1 VGGSPGAASG
11 RARAEQLD
19 SDDVL
24 APLRE
29 RFVLPSGSG
38 SDLIYLDG
46 NSLGMLP
53 RASLRRVQNLI
64 EQEWGRGL
72 VRSWPSWMNL
82 PIQVGDRLGTV
93 LLGAA
98 PGQVVVSDST
108 SVNLFKLASAAV
120 DARTGRSRIV
130 SDAANFPTDRYVLE
144 GIAAARGMTLDLVE
158 TEQGAGV
165 AAAIDDDTALV
176 SLSHV
181 DYRSAAIADVAGLT
195 AIAHD
200 AGALVLW
207 DLAHSAG
214 AVAVDLDS
222 WNVDLA
228 VGCTYK
234 YLNAGPGAPAFLY
247 VRSDL
252 QPKLRQP
259 IWGWFGQ
266 RDQFAMGPRY
276 DPVPGIE
283 RFQVGTPSIPGIAL
297 VDEGVALLEEAGLD
311 RVRAKSVALTSL
323 LVELFDARL
332 APLGFTLAS
341 PRDPARRGS
350 HVSLTHPDGYRI
362 CRALIDEGHVIPDFR
377 APNRIRCGLSPLTT
391 RFVDVWDAVDRLS
404 FLVRSGAHLSYGTE
418 RAVVT

>member
-1 VGGSPGAASG
+1 VAGGLGADD

-19 SDDVL
+19 AEDAL
-24 APLRE
+24 ASLRD
-29 RFVLPSGSG
+29 RFVLPSGSE

-53 RASLRRVQNLI
+53 RSSLPRVHDLI
-64 EQEWGRGL
+64 EQEWGQGL
-72 VRSWPSWMNL
+72 VRSWPAWMSR
-82 PIQVGDRLGTV
+82 PTQVGDRLGV
-93 LLGAA
+93 ALLGAA
-98 PGQVVVSDST
+98 PGQVVVADST
-108 SVNLFKLASAAV
+108 SVNLFKLAWAAV
-120 DARTGRSRIV
+120 AARPGRSRIV

-144 GIAAARGMTLDLVE
+144 GVAAARGLTFDLVE
-158 TEQGAGV
+158 TEHGDAV
-165 AAAIDDDTALV
+165 ADAVDDDTALV
-176 SLSHV
+176 SLSQV
-181 DYRSAAIADVAGLT
+181 DYRSAAIVDVAGLT
-195 AIAHD
+195 ATVHE

-207 DLAHSAG
+207 DLAHSVG
-214 AVAVDLDS
+214 AVPIALDA
-222 WNVDLA
+222 WDVDLA

-252 QPKLRQP
+252 RPQLRQP

-276 DPVPGIE
+276 DPLPGIE

-297 VDEGVALLEEAGLD
+297 VDEGVALLEQAGID

-323 LVELFDARL
+323 FVALFDAWL

-341 PRDPARRGS
+341 PRDAALRGS
-350 HVSLTHPDGYRI
+350 HVSIAHPDGYRI
-362 CRALIDEGHVIPDFR
+362 CRALIADGHVVPDFR
-377 APNRIRCGLSPLTT
+377 APDLIRCGLSPLTT
-391 RFVDVWDAVDRLS
+391 RFVDVWDALDRLRS
-404 FLVRSGAHLSYGTE
+404 LVRNGAHRSYGTE

>member
-1 VGGSPGAASG
+1 VDGGSGVNS
-11 RARAEQLD
+11 RAWAEQLD
-19 SDDVL
+19 ADDVL

-29 RFVLPSGSG
+29 RFVLPSGSE
-38 SDLIYLDG
+38 SDLIYFDG

-53 RASLRRVQNLI
+53 RASLSRMHRLI

-72 VRSWPSWMNL
+72 VRSWPAWMSL
-82 PIQVGDRLGTV
+82 PTEVGDRLGAA

-98 PGQVVVSDST
+98 PGQVVVADST
-108 SVNLFKLASAAV
+108 SVNLFKLASAGV
-120 DARTGRSRIV
+120 DARPGRSRIV
-130 SDAANFPTDRYVLE
+130 TDAGNFPTDRYVLE

-158 TEQGAGV
+158 TEQGGMV
-165 AAAIDDDTALV
+165 ADAIDDDTALV

-195 AIAHD
+195 AVAHD

-207 DLAHSAG
+207 DVAHSAG
-214 AVAVDLDS
+214 AVPVALDA
-222 WNVDLA
+222 WKVDLA

-247 VRSDL
+247 VRANL
-252 QPKLRQP
+252 QPQLRQP

-266 RDQFAMGPRY
+266 RAQFAMGPRY

-297 VDEGVALLEEAGLD
+297 VDEGVALLEAAGID

-323 LVELFDARL
+323 FVNLFDTRL

-341 PRDPARRGS
+341 PRDAAQRGS
-350 HVSLTHPDGYRI
+350 HVSIAHPDGYRI
-362 CRALIDEGHVIPDFR
+362 CRALIDEGRVIPDFR
-377 APNRIRCGLSPLTT
+377 APDRIRCGLSPLTT
-391 RFVDVWDAVDRLS
+391 RFVDAWDAVDRLCS
-404 FLVRSGAHLSYGTE
+404 LVERGVHLSYGPE